1 MYSLDPVD
9 FLGVVA
15 VDLGLFADGVAEGQQ
30 GEGVLVV
37 GQVEDL
43 ADFLDAVRDGGRQP
57 S

>member
-37 GQVEDL
+37 CRAG
-43 ADFLDAVRDGGRQP
+43 
-57 S
+57 